1 MICPQKQVGNK
12 KDVCFVYWL
21 CFWIGISLI
30 SIGLGVY
37 FGSTSL
43 SLSELL
49 SPEYK
54 QIFLEIRLPRVLL
67 AFLLGASLSLAGGGY
82 QGVLRN
88 TLAEPYLLGVSSGC
102 AMGAILAILLG
113 FHTLIGIWSLPVFAF
128 IGGITTLSLVFY
140 LVHRSSQNREHS
152 SDWILA
158 GVLINAILG
167 AVISILLIVYDEHQ
181 SEILYWLMGSL
192 SLKTWSSVWV
202 LLPYLCVSA
211 FLLLKWSPGLD
222 VLSLGKR
229 QAWHAGVPV
238 NTLQWKVLIVSSILA
253 AACVSV
259 SGVVGFVGLIVP
271 HLVRLMVGPN
281 YRKVFALSCLVGGV
295 LVVGGDALARLVLAP
310 EELPLGGITA
320 FVGGPFFLL
329 LWVRQRRQSR

>member
-1 MICPQKQVGNK
+1 MK
-12 KDVCFVYWL
+12 KHIVAFP
-21 CFWIGISLI
+21 FWYYFLLW
-30 SIGLGVY
+30 SILALVAMGTGVY
-37 FGSTSL
+37 FGSTPL
-43 SLSELL
+43 SFAELWF
-49 SPEYK
+49 PEYK
-54 QIFLEIRLPRVLL
+54 QIFWDIRLPRVLL
-67 AFLLGASLSLAGGGY
+67 AFLVGAGLSLAGGGY

-113 FHTLIGIWSLPVFAF
+113 FHNLLGIWSLPIFAF
-128 IGGITTLSLVFY
+128 MGGIATLCLVFY
-140 LVHRSSQNREHS
+140 LVDRLSQNSSSS

-158 GVLINAILG
+158 GVVLNAMLG
-167 AVISILLIVYDEHQ
+167 AVISVLLIVYDEHQ

-202 LLPYLCVSA
+202 LLPYLCVSLL
-211 FLLLKWSPGLD
+211 FLLKWAPGLN

-229 QAWHAGVPV
+229 QAWHTGVPV
-238 NTLQWKVLIVSSILA
+238 EVLQWKVLVVSSLLA

-259 SGVVGFVGLIVP
+259 SGVVGFVGLVVP

-281 YRKVFALSCLVGGV
+281 YREVFCLSCLVGGV
-295 LVVGGDALARLVLAP
+295 LVIGGDALARLVLAP

-329 LWVRQRRQSR
+329 LWMRQRRR